1 MGLAELCSLSGLH
14 EEHSANLF
22 PSGSS
27 HTTSLFTTYRFSTWD
42 EGAENQ
48 LKKMI
53 LVLVLSLPLL
63 SGCWDRVE
71 LQNLAII
78 TAAAIDKLEDGQTR
92 ISVQIFIP
100 RAITSGETGEDP
112 DSGATFVR
120 EGVGENLASA
130 ISLLQVNVP
139 RRIFWGQCKIFI
151 LGEELAKDGIR
162 EELDYLARHPGPRGG
177 AFLFV
182 SQGEAKGTLELT
194 PPLERYSAE
203 VLSKLTDEE
212 VGLGTTLRD
221 VDKGLMGE
229 GKSVSIPYII
239 PLEAAGN
246 AQQKTIPVISATATF
261 HGDQQAGLLDIMET
275 QYLLWLQGDV
285 TRGVVSASLP
295 EESGD
300 ITMKVASGRVKYI
313 PEVQDG
319 QWKMDVVVSVEGEI
333 IQNETH
339 FNIMHEQVIK
349 QIEKRYKEVLE
360 GKIADLIS
368 KLQKMNTDV
377 LQFGRKFH
385 QHYPQEWKEAKSEWD
400 SKYQEVEV
408 DIDLTVIV
416 QKPGYIG
423 PPGFLPKDEVKE

>member
-1 MGLAELCSLSGLH
+1 
-14 EEHSANLF
+14 
-22 PSGSS
+22 
-27 HTTSLFTTYRFSTWD
+27 
-42 EGAENQ
+42 
-48 LKKMI
+48 MI

>member
-1 MGLAELCSLSGLH
+1 
-14 EEHSANLF
+14 
-22 PSGSS
+22 
-27 HTTSLFTTYRFSTWD
+27 
-42 EGAENQ
+42 
-48 LKKMI
+48 MI

-112 DSGATFVR
+112 GSGATFVR

-368 KLQKMNTDV
+368 KLQEMNTDV